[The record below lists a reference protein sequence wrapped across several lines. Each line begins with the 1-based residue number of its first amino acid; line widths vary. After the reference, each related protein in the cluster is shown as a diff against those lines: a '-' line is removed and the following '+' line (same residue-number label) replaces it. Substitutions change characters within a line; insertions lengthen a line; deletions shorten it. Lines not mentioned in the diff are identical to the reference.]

1 MSQFLCVRIGSCST
15 LVAVAGDKNM
25 KSNEG
30 RMGNCHVLCRIPF
43 ASFHGQVLKP
53 QGHSVHPSTRKY
65 LASRQESA
73 TDFIRFIWYIME
85 MTGCS
90 YFVLQ
95 CRSGFWGLTSFSK
108 ADPFT
113 GLGPFNGLGLFNLEK
128 ILRRLYDA
136 SNNSNRF
143 K

>member
-1 MSQFLCVRIGSCST
+1 MALSFQNLT
-15 LVAVAGDKNM
+15 M
-25 KSNEG
+25 KRSE
-30 RMGNCHVLCRIPF
+30 RDAAQDM
-43 ASFHGQVLKP
+43 
-53 QGHSVHPSTRKY
+53 
-65 LASRQESA
+65 ASRQESA

-113 GLGPFNGLGLFNLEK
+113 GLGPFNGLGLFNLKK